1 MELKISRYSSWCV
14 IALNTKSIFYSMAY
28 LRVKSIRDQK
38 YLYLVK
44 SDWDSKKKTS
54 KQSIIKY
61 LGIESDVSLSDIPEN
76 FRDSEKII
84 DYFMNQKIFVNLRS
98 K

>member
-1 MELKISRYSSWCV
+1 MPGILKKDI
-14 IALNTKSIFYSMAY
+14 
-28 LRVKSIRDQK
+28 
-38 YLYLVK
+38 
-44 SDWDSKKKTS
+44 

-84 DYFMNQKIFVNLRS
+84 TYFRNQKYFQPTVQNEITKKLQMIYFLHS
-98 K
+98 KMVIMLKHILYLNHMKKFMDLNHFLLMF